1 MATSREYIDW
11 VCERLAPYGEVRPR
25 AMFGEYIVSLN
36 GKNVVTVC
44 DNCVF
49 VKELPALAETFRDA
63 ERGFPY
69 DGAKEH
75 YILDMDDR
83 ALLDEVV
90 PLLEVHMPLPK
101 PRPLHLGT
109 RRGAGGLSRRR
120 AGGGGQNGHL
130 HRTDQPRG
138 APRAAA
144 RAGQA
149 LHAQARPQ
157 RLLRPEEGLS

>member
-11 VCERLAPYGEVRPR
+11 VCERLAPYGEVRRR

-36 GKNVVTVC
+36 GKNVVSVC

-75 YILDMDDR
+75 YSSTWRIARCWTRSFRCWMSTCLCRSRERKR
-83 ALLDEVV
+83 AEFITQKCPPGVC
-90 PLLEVHMPLPK
+90 P
-101 PRPLHLGT
+101 
-109 RRGAGGLSRRR
+109 AGIFMCFFR
-120 AGGGGQNGHL
+120 
-130 HRTDQPRG
+130 
-138 APRAAA
+138 
-144 RAGQA
+144 
-149 LHAQARPQ
+149 
-157 RLLRPEEGLS
+157 

>member
-75 YILDMDDR
+75 YILDMEDR

-90 PLLEVHMPLPK
+90 PLLDEHMPLPK
-101 PRPLHLGT
+101 PRKKKV
-109 RRGAGGLSRRR
+109 
-120 AGGGGQNGHL
+120 
-130 HRTDQPRG
+130 
-138 APRAAA
+138 
-144 RAGQA
+144 
-149 LHAQARPQ
+149 
-157 RLLRPEEGLS
+157 